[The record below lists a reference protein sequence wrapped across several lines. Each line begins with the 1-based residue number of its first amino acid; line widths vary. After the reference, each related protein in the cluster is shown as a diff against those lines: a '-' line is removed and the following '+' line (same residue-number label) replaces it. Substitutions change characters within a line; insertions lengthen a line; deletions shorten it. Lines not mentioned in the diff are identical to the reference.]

1 MAVPL
6 DMPYYGCPPI
16 EAVKRFFLK
25 YVKFSGRASRSEYW
39 WVQLFLLIA
48 YFLIFFLD
56 GLLFRKSAGF
66 VNLIFEL
73 ALFIPSISI
82 AVRRL
87 HDSNKSGWWWLLPYG
102 LYIAGITV
110 VAISLVVTLGGIA
123 IANPSQSLFGAV
135 GAGMMI
141 ALIVSFLC
149 LLAGFVLKIVLMV
162 LGPNPQGARF
172 DEVSAPVT
180 FTGGQYPPMMN
191 QGNPAGNQYG
201 GYAQPIP
208 QQNPFN
214 QTYPQTPTQPAST
227 NNPYT
232 RTGNPQYQPQATVQP
247 EGQNQSQNPFGQQG
261 QQEAQAPQ
269 TPLPDNGFNAGN
281 NNENNGNSSL
291 Q

>member
-87 HDSNKSGWWWLLPYG
+87 HDSNKSGWW
-102 LYIAGITV
+102 
-110 VAISLVVTLGGIA
+110 
-123 IANPSQSLFGAV
+123 
-135 GAGMMI
+135 
-141 ALIVSFLC
+141 
-149 LLAGFVLKIVLMV
+149 
-162 LGPNPQGARF
+162 
-172 DEVSAPVT
+172 
-180 FTGGQYPPMMN
+180 
-191 QGNPAGNQYG
+191 
-201 GYAQPIP
+201 
-208 QQNPFN
+208 
-214 QTYPQTPTQPAST
+214 
-227 NNPYT
+227 
-232 RTGNPQYQPQATVQP
+232 
-247 EGQNQSQNPFGQQG
+247 
-261 QQEAQAPQ
+261 
-269 TPLPDNGFNAGN
+269 
-281 NNENNGNSSL
+281 
-291 Q
+291 